1 MGNDGFGKRGGVRE
15 DGYVGVG
22 TGGGGGG
29 SREEFL
35 QNRCRLRSGS
45 L

>member
-22 TGGGGGG
+22 TGGGG